1 MTESIQP
8 LRHGEVPAESNPTGE
23 QLLDRAQR
31 PYRVWVP
38 QGKAIVLGNSQEA
51 EKELNV
57 EAVRR
62 DGIAVHKRMSGG
74 GAVLLSPGCL
84 CLGLRF
90 AKRKELSIADYFAKA
105 SALISGVVGRELGLE
120 LRLRG
125 TSDLACPEPQGNAIP
140 KLDLVTGF
148 AETAGF
154 ANGLAEAA
162 SQEKGLAEAANG
174 AAGVTERKVAGCA
187 LYMPRD
193 YVLYLVSILVD
204 PDFADIEK
212 YLAHPSKEPE
222 YRSGRSHGD
231 FLGGLAALSGR
242 PVTAAQM
249 IAWFEKKIPA
259 EPGLDL
265 DWELAAG
272 A

>member
-1 MTESIQP
+1 MIESIQP
-8 LRHGEVPAESNPTGE
+8 LRHTEVPPDSNPTGE

-38 QGKAIVLGNSQEA
+38 QAKAIVLGNSQEA
-51 EKELNV
+51 ERELNV

-90 AKRKELSIADYFAKA
+90 AKRKELCIADYFAKA
-105 SALISGVVGRELGLE
+105 SALISGVVSRELGLE

-125 TSDLACPEPQGNAIP
+125 TSDLACTVTQATVSP
-140 KLDLVTGF
+140 KEDLVKGSPEAAKVMNRSSEA
-148 AETAGF
+148 AEVM
-154 ANGLAEAA
+154 NGLAEAA
-162 SQEKGLAEAANG
+162 SGS
-174 AAGVTERKVAGCA
+174 AGITERKVAGCA

-193 YVLYLVSILVD
+193 FVLYLVSILVD
-204 PDFADIEK
+204 PDFTDFEK

-231 FLGGLAALSGR
+231 FLGSLAALSGR
-242 PVTAAQM
+242 PVKAAEM
-249 IAWFEKKIPA
+249 VPWFEKKIPA

-265 DWELAAG
+265 DWEAAAG
-272 A
+272 N

>member
-1 MTESIQP
+1 MSEPLPTPESIQP
-8 LRHGEVPAESNPTGE
+8 LRHGDIPPESNPTGE

-51 EKELNV
+51 EKELNL
-57 EAVRR
+57 EAVLR
-62 DGIAVHKRMSGG
+62 DGVAVHKRMSGG

-105 SALISGVVGRELGLE
+105 SALISGVVSRELGLE

-125 TSDLACPEPQGNAIP
+125 TSDLACTVTARPAKPMN
-140 KLDLVTGF
+140 DLV
-148 AETAGF
+148 
-154 ANGLAEAA
+154 NGLAEAA
-162 SQEKGLAEAANG
+162 NLVNGLAEAAND
-174 AAGVTERKVAGCA
+174 AAGISERKVAGCA

-231 FLGGLAALSGR
+231 FLGGLAALSGKA
-242 PVTAAQM
+242 VTAAEM
-249 IAWFEKKIPA
+249 VPWFEKKIPA

-272 A
+272 G

>member
-1 MTESIQP
+1 MSESIQP
-8 LRHGEVPAESNPTGE
+8 LRHTEVPAVSNPTGE
-23 QLLDRAQR
+23 QLLDRASR
-31 PYRVWVP
+31 PYLVWVP
-38 QGKAIVLGNSQEA
+38 QGKAIVLGNSQDA

-84 CLGLRF
+84 CIGLRF
-90 AKRKELSIADYFAKA
+90 AKRKELSIAGYFAKA
-105 SALISGVVGRELGLE
+105 STLISGVVCHELGLE

-125 TSDLACPEPQGNAIP
+125 TSDLACQVPAGWNAAGGP
-140 KLDLVTGF
+140 FRPMDSLVD
-148 AETAGF
+148 
-154 ANGLAEAA
+154 GLAEAA
-162 SQEKGLAEAANG
+162 TDS
-174 AAGVTERKVAGCA
+174 AGSSERKVAGCA

-193 YVLYLVSILVD
+193 FVLYLVSILVD
-204 PDFADIEK
+204 PDFTDIEK

-231 FLGGLAALSGR
+231 FLGGLAALSGK
-242 PVTAAQM
+242 PITAAEM
-249 IAWFEKKIPA
+249 MPWFEKKIPA

-265 DWELAAG
+265 DWDRTFG
-272 A
+272 T

>member
-8 LRHGEVPAESNPTGE
+8 LRHGEVPSESNPTGE
-23 QLLDRAQR
+23 QLLDRVQR

-38 QGKAIVLGNSQEA
+38 QIKAIVLGNSQEA

-105 SALISGVVGRELGLE
+105 SAIISGVVARELGLE

-125 TSDLACPEPQGNAIP
+125 TSDLACQVPHGIAMDKPGRWNGMEEAAG
-140 KLDLVTGF
+140 LVNGA
-148 AETAGF
+148 AEA
-154 ANGLAEAA
+154 AVLMNGLAEAA
-162 SQEKGLAEAANG
+162 KGT
-174 AAGVTERKVAGCA
+174 AGVTERKVAGCA

-193 YVLYLVSILVD
+193 FVLYLVSILVD

-242 PVTAAQM
+242 PVTAMEM
-249 IAWFEKKIPA
+249 IPWFEKKIPA

-265 DWELAAG
+265 DWELATG
-272 A
+272 S

>member
-1 MTESIQP
+1 MGRPPLRAFPCLIMTEPIIP
-8 LRHGEVPAESNPTGE
+8 LRHGDVPAESNPTGE
-23 QLLDRAQR
+23 QLLDRVRR

-38 QGKAIVLGNSQEA
+38 QARAIVLGNSQEA

-125 TSDLACPEPQGNAIP
+125 TSDLACAISAGP
-140 KLDLVTGF
+140 GRPRSDLAMGL
-148 AETAGF
+148 AETA
-154 ANGLAEAA
+154 AA
-162 SQEKGLAEAANG
+162 
-174 AAGVTERKVAGCA
+174 AAGISERKVAGCA

-193 YVLYLVSILVD
+193 YVLYLASILVD
-204 PDFADIEK
+204 PDFTDIEK

-231 FLGGLAALSGR
+231 FLGCLAGLSGK
-242 PVTAAQM
+242 PVTAAEM
-249 IAWFEKKIPA
+249 IPWFEKKIPA

-265 DWELAAG
+265 DWESAAG
-272 A
+272 NQGN

>member
-8 LRHGEVPAESNPTGE
+8 LRHGEVPPETNPTGE
-23 QLLDRAQR
+23 QLLDRLQR

-105 SALISGVVGRELGLE
+105 SALISGVVEYELGLE

-125 TSDLACPEPQGNAIP
+125 TSDLACREPQGIAM
-140 KLDLVTGF
+140 
-148 AETAGF
+148 
-154 ANGLAEAA
+154 AEAA
-162 SQEKGLAEAANG
+162 ALVKGLAEAAQDMPG
-174 AAGVTERKVAGCA
+174 ISERKVAGCA

-193 YVLYLVSILVD
+193 FVLYLVSILVD

-231 FLGGLAALSGR
+231 FLGSLAALSGR
-242 PVTAAQM
+242 PVTAMEM
-249 IAWFEKKIPA
+249 IPWFEKKIPA

-272 A
+272 S

>member
-8 LRHGEVPAESNPTGE
+8 LRHTEVPPESNPTGE

-38 QGKAIVLGNSQEA
+38 QGKSIVLGNSQEPD
-51 EKELNV
+51 KELNV

-105 SALISGVVGRELGLE
+105 SALISGVVDQRLGLE

-125 TSDLACPEPQGNAIP
+125 TSDLACTVPPGYAIP
-140 KLDLVTGF
+140 GAAGLTG
-148 AETAGF
+148 
-154 ANGLAEAA
+154 GLAEAV
-162 SQEKGLAEAANG
+162 G

-193 YVLYLVSILVD
+193 YVLYLASILVD
-204 PDFADIEK
+204 PDLADIGK

-222 YRSGRSHGD
+222 YRSGRRHED

-242 PVTAAQM
+242 PVTAAEM
-249 IAWFEKKIPA
+249 IPWFEKKIPA

-265 DWELAAG
+265 DWERAAG
-272 A
+272 T

>member
-1 MTESIQP
+1 MKGKPPCGAADRYPGLPLKLTMPESIQP
-8 LRHGEVPAESNPTGE
+8 LRHTDVPPDSNPTGE
-23 QLLDRAQR
+23 QLLDRVQR

-57 EAVRR
+57 EAVLR

-90 AKRKELSIADYFAKA
+90 AKRKDLSIGDYFAKA
-105 SALISGVVGRELGLE
+105 SALISGVVSRELNLE

-125 TSDLACPEPQGNAIP
+125 TSDLACTVAEEP
-140 KLDLVTGF
+140 KMDLVK
-148 AETAGF
+148 
-154 ANGLAEAA
+154 GLAEAA
-162 SQEKGLAEAANG
+162 SDEAG
-174 AAGVTERKVAGCA
+174 TSERKVAGCA

-212 YLAHPSKEPE
+212 YLAHPSKEPG

-242 PVTAAQM
+242 PVTAAEM
-249 IAWFEKKIPA
+249 IPWFEKKIPA